1 MKKINNWQNWYLTTI
16 AITLAVLLAI
26 QIHQA
31 RANDNEVAAQHGKT
45 INPDF
50 IIDHIYH
57 AFGDFPMPQFDV
69 FQKAMKGYAK
79 LRSNNQLSNDTLLTV
94 MDFRMSANEKRMWVL
109 DLKNKKVLFNCLVA
123 HGRNTGEEFAEKF
136 SNIPQSFKSSIGF
149 YVTGGTYTGE
159 HGLSLYLD
167 GMEKGFND
175 KARERYIV
183 MHGADY
189 VSEKFIEENGR
200 LGRSLGC
207 PAISRELQDAIIPLI
222 AEKTCMF
229 IYAPQSKYELTSK
242 FINSVIEVDMLAMN

>member
-1 MKKINNWQNWYLTTI
+1 MKKITNWQNFYLTTI
-16 AITLAVLLAI
+16 AITLAALLVI
-26 QIHQA
+26 QIYHA
-31 RANDNEVAAQHGKT
+31 KASENDIASNHSESVS
-45 INPDF
+45 PDF

-57 AFGDFPMPQFDV
+57 AFGDVTMPKFDV
-69 FQKAMKGYAK
+69 FQKAMRGYAK
-79 LRSNNQLSNDTLLTV
+79 LRSNNHISNDTLLTV

-109 DLKNKKVLFNCLVA
+109 DIKNKKVLFNCLVA

-175 KARERYIV
+175 KARDRYIV

-207 PAISRELQDAIIPLI
+207 PAISRELQDEIIPLI

-229 IYAPQSKYELTSK
+229 IYAPHTKYELASK
-242 FINSVIEVDMLAMN
+242 LINSVIKADMLAMN